1 MRGQVAEVIL
11 REFLQYIH
19 HLFRFRD
26 CFSRIFIRFILIFTA
41 GYMHENS
48 KNRFKRRIKQS
59 EKEESGIY
67 THLFHKK
74 CIKKS
79 GNLQK
84 NRKQPEHNCRVK
96 DAYTNI
102 FHDIIFLKVSEF
114 MSKN

>member
-41 GYMHENS
+41 GYLHENS
-48 KNRFKRRIKQS
+48 QNRFNRRIKQS

-74 CIKKS
+74 CIKS
-79 GNLQK
+79 AGTC
-84 NRKQPEHNCRVK
+84 RKKESSP
-96 DAYTNI
+96 NI
-102 FHDIIFLKVSEF
+102 TAVCKMLTPIFFTICFFLKCPIS
-114 MSKN
+114 